1 MTRSGV
7 TPVGIRHDDAV
18 MIEAAEHIAAV
29 DPAFRPVID
38 SSPLCTIGRRDNQPD
53 TAFASLVKSVLAQQ
67 LSTRVADTLSA
78 RLHEAT
84 SGDITPT
91 RILALDV
98 AELRA
103 LGLSQAKVRTLHG
116 LAGALHTGDLDLDAA
131 VASGDDTRLMT
142 ELTSLWGIGR
152 WTVEML
158 LMFTLHR
165 LDVWPVGDLAMR
177 RGWVELH
184 GQTGDID
191 QREMDR
197 LGEPLRPYRSVAA
210 WYCWRIVD
218 GDNPSW

>member
-1 MTRSGV
+1 MTSIG
-7 TPVGIRHDDAV
+7 TTHDDAV
-18 MIEAAEHIAAV
+18 MIEAAEHLAAV
-29 DPAFRPVID
+29 DPAFRPIIE
-38 SSPLCTIGRRDNQPD
+38 SSPLCTIGRRNNQPD

-67 LSTRVADTLSA
+67 LSTRVADTLSS

-84 SGDITPT
+84 AGEITPT

-103 LGLSQAKVRTLHG
+103 LGLSSAKVRTLHG
-116 LAGALHTGDLDLDAA
+116 LASALHTGNLDLDEAI
-131 VASGDDTRLMT
+131 ASGDDTRVMA

-177 RGWVELH
+177 RGWVQLH
-184 GQTGDID
+184 DLTGDID

-210 WYCWRIVD
+210 WYCWRVVD

>member
-1 MTRSGV
+1 MTALGNH
-7 TPVGIRHDDAV
+7 HDDAV
-18 MIEAAEHIAAV
+18 MTHAAQHIATV
-29 DPAFRPVID
+29 DPAFLPIID
-38 SSPLCTIGRRDNQPD
+38 TSPLCTIGRRDNQPD

-67 LSTRVADTLSA
+67 LSTRVADTLAA

-84 SGDITPT
+84 AGQITPT

-98 AELRA
+98 AELRS
-103 LGLSQAKVRTLHG
+103 LGLSAAKVRTLHG
-116 LAGALHTGDLDLDAA
+116 LAGALHTGELDLDAA
-131 VASGDDTRLMT
+131 VASGDDARVMS

-177 RGWVELH
+177 RGWAQLH
-184 GQTGDID
+184 GLSGDVD
-191 QREMDR
+191 QRELDL

-210 WYCWRIVD
+210 WYCWRVVD

>member
-1 MTRSGV
+1 M